1 MSSQAKAAERL
12 PEDAPA
18 GDALLAAWQ
27 AKVRADLGLE
37 PGASLAKLT
46 TTRPGGFAIDPLYVA
61 SPPAAGVLRH
71 ERGWVLAP
79 SVVAAEPE
87 LANVVAEEISGGAE
101 AVFFDGARDAAHLL
115 SEIVGTPT
123 IGFERSELA
132 VVRAVLGAYS
142 SRASAPRSSRANP
155 GRCRWLGI
163 DPVVVG
169 FAAAAEATAELGETN
184 AIPAVIDSRAWEG
197 SPADELAFALAAGL
211 ALAGRLE
218 AYELDAAE
226 ATRFILWTVPL
237 GTDFLL
243 QTAKLRALRRLWD
256 RVLTLAKSPE
266 RPPIQIRGVASLR
279 WATVYDPWVNLL
291 RNTAATFAGALGG
304 ADLLTPLP
312 YDAAL
317 GTPDADAR
325 RLARNT
331 VHLLAHEAHLARVA
345 DIAAGSYAIETWTET
360 LAARAW
366 GLAQEVEALGGFEA
380 ALASGFVAERVA
392 ATRAQETARL
402 AKRQDGLVGTSLF
415 PNLAEVRPVRPA
427 VAGAGA
433 LDIAPRLAEP
443 FERLRAAGEASGACV
458 ALVTIGSPAEHLARL
473 AFAQGFYEL
482 AGIRTVEVPDGPAL
496 ADEIRDLVAGK
507 RFVLFANE
515 ASATLA
521 VICGSDRAYP
531 DAVPRVAPQ
540 LAAAGIARI
549 VVAGRPGGLEAAY
562 RAAGVHAFIYAGLD
576 VLDNHHANGAPH
588 PSAEDAR

>member
-1 MSSQAKAAERL
+1 MSSPAKAAERL
-12 PEDAPA
+12 PEDVPA
-18 GDALLAAWQ
+18 GDALIAAWQ
-27 AKVRADLGLE
+27 AKVRADLGLD
-37 PGASLAKLT
+37 PGASLAKLA
-46 TTRPGGFAIDPLYVA
+46 TTRPGGFAIDPLYVGA
-61 SPPAAGVLRH
+61 PPAAGVLRQ

-79 SVVAAEPE
+79 SVSPAEPE

-123 IGFERSELA
+123 IGLERSDLA
-132 VVRAVLGAYS
+132 VVRAVVAAY
-142 SRASAPRSSRANP
+142 P
-155 GRCRWLGI
+155 GRCAWLGI

-197 SPADELAFALAAGL
+197 SPADELGLALAAGL

-226 ATRFILWTVPL
+226 ATHLILWTVPL
-237 GTDFLL
+237 GTDFLF

-291 RNTAATFAGALGG
+291 RNTAATFAGAIGG

-366 GLAQEVEALGGFEA
+366 GVAQEIEAQGGFEA

-392 ATRAQETARL
+392 KTRAQETERL

-415 PNLAEVRPVRPA
+415 PNLAEVRPARPA
-427 VAGAGA
+427 PLSPPVNV
-433 LDIAPRLAEP
+433 APRLAEP
-443 FERLRAAGEASGACV
+443 FERLRAAGESGGACV
-458 ALVTIGSPAEHLARL
+458 ALVTIGPPAEHLARL
-473 AFAQGFYEL
+473 AFAKGFYEL
-482 AGIRTVEVPDGPAL
+482 AGIHTVETADASDL
-496 ADEIRDLVAGK
+496 ADQLRAAG
-507 RFVLFANE
+507 
-515 ASATLA
+515 ATLA

-540 LAAAGIARI
+540 LAAAGIPRI
-549 VVAGRPGGLEAAY
+549 VVAGRPGGLEAAF

-576 VLDNHHANGAPH
+576 VLDVLGAHPH
-588 PSAEDAR
+588 GGENAR